1 MVNQLLAGVHI
12 ASAAE
17 VMAFGA
23 RFRLDRRSLFDD
35 IKHSEG
41 ISCPHVDECV
51 IGDENR
57 HCSEQGF
64 RLGPRDG
71 GSLRRKRWKHGS
83 GFVNVDAEQIL
94 SSLEKEMDLNRL

>member
-41 ISCPHVDECV
+41 TSWYAYVVSSALHDVGNILHKDSML
-51 IGDENR
+51 
-57 HCSEQGF
+57 Q
-64 RLGPRDG
+64 G

-83 GFVNVDAEQIL
+83 RFVNVDAEQIL